1 MNASIYEELLKEPQP
16 TPSASDAEK
25 QRALTQREMEERQR
39 KLEAWKALELTKQ
52 TRKYAEEEAQR
63 TLGALESQVDSSIMT
78 DSQFR
83 LKVKEYF
90 MLKRFAQWL

>member
-1 MNASIYEELLKEPQP
+1 MNANIYEELIKDPQP
-16 TPSASDAEK
+16 TPPASDAEK
-25 QRALTQREMEERQR
+25 QRELVKRELEEQQR
-39 KLEAWKALELTKQ
+39 KLEVWKSLELTKQ

-63 TLGALESQVDSSIMT
+63 VLGTLESQVDSSIMT